1 MTSQVATVLD
11 AEGDLRWRQWQARGA
26 ASDRRSARRMRTV
39 MLLIAAVLIAWL
51 TVLLA

>member
-11 AEGDLRWRQWQARGA
+11 PEGDLRWEQWQARGA
-26 ASDRRSARRMRTV
+26 ASDRRTARTMRTV
-39 MLLIAAVLIAWL
+39 MLLIAALVIVWL